1 MDIKN
6 IVVKEYLESLTE
18 KNELNYIFPIL
29 LESMGYTILSKP
41 TEYLGIQE
49 YGKDVVAVGIDE
61 DGKKKRFY
69 FELKGGADRNI
80 TEENFYGKDGIQDSL
95 TQATYNKFVSAFPE
109 FEKLP
114 LKIIIV
120 HNGVIK
126 GTVQATLEN
135 FFVKNSMNNVSFDR
149 WDISRLTLLFSE
161 HLFGAYL
168 LTDGSTTKLFNRVL
182 VNLDAT
188 DGVSSDFVS
197 LIDVL
202 FVKEKW
208 KSSSTIPRKW
218 KLLFE
223 SLRLVGFVIYT
234 ESKEYNNLEIAK
246 RYLTHLLL
254 KYWYWI
260 LKNRLEEDKKVLAYF
275 DQFLLLYF
283 KVLIEYF
290 SRTLPIAL
298 LKDGLYSEAGG
309 RYEQI
314 GYTKRTFDYLDYFSF
329 LLRVVHLDPE
339 KKNYTEV
346 HQQLVKVIL
355 ANKVSFRPLL
365 DIHSVTIASI
375 MNLLLE
381 CGQVEDAKGYLNS
394 VLQQL
399 KYAKEKLGFLP
410 DANNSIENVIKLTV
424 TGTKPIYYSDST
436 SPLLAQLMEYIA
448 LLDMEEEYNIMR
460 EFIIKNEID
469 LGVFVPHHGITS
481 ASIDLIEDKEN
492 DLEEQLFSKSVRDG
506 YQSDT
511 SMKKRL
517 QDELDFKSFKDNL
530 KKRNDEFKYEYRTDK
545 AGYPFLRDL
554 AHIYFKTPFFPDKWR
569 NILLPTL

>member
-61 DGKKKRFY
+61 DGVKKRFY

-95 TQATYNKFVSAFPE
+95 SQAAYNSFVSAFPE

-114 LKIIIV
+114 LKIVIV

-135 FFVKNSMNNVSFDR
+135 FFVKNSINKVSFDR
-149 WDISRLTLLFSE
+149 WDISRLTHLFSE
-161 HLFGAYL
+161 RLFGAYL
-168 LTDGSTTKLFNRVL
+168 LTDRHTTKLFNRVL

-188 DGVSSDFVS
+188 DGVSKDFAELVD
-197 LIDVL
+197 LL
-202 FVKEKW
+202 FAKEKW
-208 KSSSTIPRKW
+208 KSNSTMPRKW

-223 SLRLVGFVIYT
+223 SMRLVAFVIYT

-254 KYWYWI
+254 KYWHWI

-275 DQFLLLYF
+275 DQYLLLYF
-283 KVLIEYF
+283 KVLLEYF

-298 LKDGLYSEAGG
+298 LKDGLYSETGG

-314 GYTKRTFDYLDYFSF
+314 GYTKRTFDYLDYFTF

-339 KKNYTEV
+339 KTNYTEA

-365 DIHSVTIASI
+365 DIHSVTICSI
-375 MNLLLE
+375 LNLLIE
-381 CGQVEDAKGYLNS
+381 CGQKEDAKGYLSS

-399 KYAKEKLGFLP
+399 KYAKEKLDFLP

-436 SPLLAQLMEYIA
+436 SPLLAVLMEYIA
-448 LLDMEEEYNIMR
+448 LFDMEAEYNIMR
-460 EFIIKNEID
+460 EFIIINEID
-469 LGVFVPHHGITS
+469 LGVFVPHHGINS
-481 ASIDLIEDKEN
+481 NSRDLIKDKDN
-492 DLEEQLFSKSVRDG
+492 DLEEQLFSRSVRDG

-517 QDELDFKSFKDNL
+517 QDELDFTAFKENLEKRKS
-530 KKRNDEFKYEYRTDK
+530 EFQYDYRTDK

-569 NILLPTL
+569 SLEVR